1 MAEFICR
8 LGAPAG
14 EVVTRTIEAS
24 GVNEARAR
32 LEALTASHDLK
43 TSILRAVSH
52 DLSTP
57 LTTITLQVSAL
68 RRKLASLGVTSTAA
82 EMIEEQTKRLHRRID
97 NLLAMARLES
107 AHGGVQIGNR

>member
-1 MAEFICR
+1 
-8 LGAPAG
+8 
-14 EVVTRTIEAS
+14 
-24 GVNEARAR
+24 

-68 RRKLASLGVTSTAA
+68 RRKLAALGVVSTAA
-82 EMIEEQTKRLHRRID
+82 EMIDEQTRRLHRRID

-107 AHGGVQIGNR
+107 GMVRPSREPPPAAAPLHPAAPTQPL